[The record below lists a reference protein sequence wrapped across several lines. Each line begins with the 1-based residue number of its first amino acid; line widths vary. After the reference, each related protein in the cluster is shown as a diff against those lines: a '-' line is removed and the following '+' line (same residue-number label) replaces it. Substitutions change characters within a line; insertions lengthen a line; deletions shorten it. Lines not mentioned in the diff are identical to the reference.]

1 MREGLEQPL
10 RCLHPIMIVPD
21 AQYGTASRT
30 DEASPPPSDLDVAKF
45 VKRWETYETHS
56 DLAKRKPQMPESE

>member
-1 MREGLEQPL
+1 
-10 RCLHPIMIVPD
+10 MIVPD